1 VVPTTAET
9 VSTAG
14 YDAGV
19 PGSRIAAVVHAIVVI
34 DVHVVVAQTRCPVK
48 SATAALAVG
57 SMSWPKLTPLR
68 LRTAAPL
75 GGEFAL
81 VVPLT
86 AGAS

>member
-1 VVPTTAET
+1 
-9 VSTAG
+9 
-14 YDAGV
+14 
-19 PGSRIAAVVHAIVVI
+19 VHAIVVI
-34 DVHVVVAQTRCPVK
+34 DVHVVVAQTRCAE

-86 AGAS
+86 AGA